1 MHVLHFYF
9 YDSFYKFILFCSFL
23 LSRAVMARFVL
34 LVVGTKSNIIDK
46 LYV

>member
-1 MHVLHFYF
+1 MYYIFIFMTLFTNSFYF
-9 YDSFYKFILFCSFL
+9 AVFFSL
-23 LSRAVMARFVL
+23 AVMARFVL